1 MHSPGNRV
9 RPFFIASNRQ
19 MAGSVD
25 KKRSKPTNDCPQRER
40 RAIGA
45 LSSPLRLFPSTK
57 DELAMLFQGLKA
69 CLEGSQQR
77 YRYLSIV
84 ALLESIR
91 DNLSLPGDTV
101 LELCDEPF
109 SLG

>member
-1 MHSPGNRV
+1 L
-9 RPFFIASNRQ
+9 
-19 MAGSVD
+19 
-25 KKRSKPTNDCPQRER
+25 PQRER

-45 LSSPLRLFPSTK
+45 DLLSSPLRLFPSSK
-57 DELAMLFQGLKA
+57 DEFTVLFQGLKA
-69 CLEGSQQR
+69 CFEGSQQR
-77 YRYLSIV
+77 YGYLSVV
-84 ALLESIR
+84 ALLKSIC